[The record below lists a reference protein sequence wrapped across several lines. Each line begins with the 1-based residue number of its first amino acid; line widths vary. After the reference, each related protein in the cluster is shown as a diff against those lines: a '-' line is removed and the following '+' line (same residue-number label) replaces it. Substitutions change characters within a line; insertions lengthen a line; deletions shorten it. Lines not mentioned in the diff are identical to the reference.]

1 VALDPDPGALVVAPE
16 AEASERSGPGV
27 LTRGGMQYRCGS
39 TKGRQN
45 MSNTTH
51 TWRTVKGLISGVMA
65 LAVGLLLPGAAA
77 ATCNQAR
84 SGRGL
89 KG

>member
-1 VALDPDPGALVVAPE
+1 
-16 AEASERSGPGV
+16 
-27 LTRGGMQYRCGS
+27 
-39 TKGRQN
+39 
-45 MSNTTH
+45 MSNTSTH

-65 LAVGLLLPGAAA
+65 LAVGLLLPSAA